1 MSTFVE
7 QVMGK
12 PAGSVVTLAPDYMI
26 ISDDESAAA
35 VDEISTVADQEHVWV
50 VYDHDVPTGSPEA
63 AAVLRRN
70 LLFARRHGCHY
81 VQAKGCGY
89 E

>member
-26 ISDDESAAA
+26 ISDYESAAA
-35 VDEISTVADQEHVWV
+35 VDEISTGADQEHVWV
-50 VYDHDVPTGSPEA
+50 V
-63 AAVLRRN
+63 
-70 LLFARRHGCHY
+70 
-81 VQAKGCGY
+81 
-89 E
+89 